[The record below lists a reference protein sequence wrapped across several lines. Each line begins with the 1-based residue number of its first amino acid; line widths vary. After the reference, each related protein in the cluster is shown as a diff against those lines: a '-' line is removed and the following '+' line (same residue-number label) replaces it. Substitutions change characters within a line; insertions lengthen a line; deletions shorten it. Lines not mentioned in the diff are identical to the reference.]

1 MSTNKNPK
9 EENRM
14 AVKFLF
20 KTAVAAAVV
29 AGAYAAA
36 GYWGVPQGVRWGLE
50 TYLKPALGA
59 KSVTV
64 ESVTFDP
71 WNWTLE
77 VRGVSA
83 LSAKNKSL
91 LSLRRFYTDVS
102 GESVTKL
109 APVVS
114 ALYVEGLKASI
125 TTGSKKVESAKKEA
139 SQTSASDSLTLPAFS
154 IADIRVTDSAV
165 TLTNSKAG
173 VSCAVT
179 DVNLTLP
186 LVSTLAAGTL
196 APVTPALSLKID
208 GRPVKASGTA
218 DIKSAAL
225 KISATDIDAAKL
237 VRAADLALPVRM
249 NKLSVSADTDITFKM
264 AGSTPQVTA
273 KGTVAAKSVDV
284 RDEAG
289 RNFVKLASASVTV
302 GHFDLAKQ
310 SVSVTNAEVHSP
322 DITLRLSPAKNSGT
336 KNAPVEKSPE
346 TSSAWQWS
354 LANASL
360 TSGTVTVIDQSVKP
374 TAQLRIAQIKASA
387 QGLSSQK
394 NKTGTVSLSAR
405 LGSGTVSASGHLGVS
420 PLKADLTT
428 KIAAL
433 NLAQFTGWVKPLAGA
448 QLTSGTAQLAGN
460 LSYKDAKTPQ
470 IAWRGDFSLVSL
482 AAKNAAGK
490 TLMTWKKASANGV
503 DLKSVTPVNLTVGE
517 LVVEQP
523 AQKVTKTVSTIAD
536 ILGAVA
542 AATGHENTARRAGK
556 VSQTV
561 QKDIRVK
568 NLVYADGRFSV
579 NGIGR
584 GTLEALAVETLNS
597 IFAKADK
604 YPSESLSKP
613 GHRKVRPGFF

>member
-1 MSTNKNPK
+1 
-9 EENRM
+9 M

-29 AGAYAAA
+29 AGAYVAA

-83 LSAKNKSL
+83 LSTKNKSL
-91 LSLRRFYTDVS
+91 LSLRRFYADVS

-225 KISATDIDAAKL
+225 KISAADIDAAKL
-237 VRAADLALPVRM
+237 VRAADLALPVRID
-249 NKLSVSADTDITFKM
+249 KLSVSADTDITFKM

-322 DITLRLSPAKNSGT
+322 DITLRLAPAKNSGT
-336 KNAPVEKSPE
+336 KNAPAEKSPE

-354 LANASL
+354 LAKASL

-405 LGSGTVSASGHLGVS
+405 LGSGTVSASGHLGVA

-433 NLAQFTGWVKPLAGA
+433 NLAQFNGWVKPLAGA

-460 LSYKDAKTPQ
+460 LSYKDAMTPQ
-470 IAWRGDFSLVSL
+470 IAWKGDFSLVSL

-597 IFAKADK
+597 IFAKAGK
-604 YPSESLSKP
+604 
-613 GHRKVRPGFF
+613 

>member
-1 MSTNKNPK
+1 
-9 EENRM
+9 M

-91 LSLRRFYTDVS
+91 LSLRRFYADVS

-139 SQTSASDSLTLPAFS
+139 SQTSASDSLALPAFS

-225 KISATDIDAAKL
+225 NISATDIDAAKL
-237 VRAADLALPVRM
+237 VRAADLALPVRID
-249 NKLSVSADTDITFKM
+249 KLSVSADTDITFKM

-322 DITLRLSPAKNSGT
+322 DITLRLAPAKNSGT

-354 LANASL
+354 LAKASL

-433 NLAQFTGWVKPLAGA
+433 NLAQFNGWVKPLAGA

-604 YPSESLSKP
+604 
-613 GHRKVRPGFF
+613 

>member
-1 MSTNKNPK
+1 MITNKNPK

-237 VRAADLALPVRM
+237 VRAADLALPVRID
-249 NKLSVSADTDITFKM
+249 KLSVSADTDITFKM

-354 LANASL
+354 LAKASL

-433 NLAQFTGWVKPLAGA
+433 NLVQFNGWVKPLAGA

-604 YPSESLSKP
+604 
-613 GHRKVRPGFF
+613 

>member
-1 MSTNKNPK
+1 MITNKNPK

-139 SQTSASDSLTLPAFS
+139 SQTSASDSLALPAFS

-237 VRAADLALPVRM
+237 VRAADLALPVRID
-249 NKLSVSADTDITFKM
+249 KLSVSADTDITFKM

-302 GHFDLAKQ
+302 GRFDLAKQ

-322 DITLRLSPAKNSGT
+322 DITLRLAPAKNSGT

-346 TSSAWQWS
+346 TSSTWQWS
-354 LANASL
+354 LAKASL

-405 LGSGTVSASGHLGVS
+405 LGSGTVSASGHLGVA

-433 NLAQFTGWVKPLAGA
+433 NLAQFNGWVKPLAGA

-579 NGIGR
+579 NGIDR

-597 IFAKADK
+597 IFAKAGK
-604 YPSESLSKP
+604 
-613 GHRKVRPGFF
+613 

>member
-1 MSTNKNPK
+1 MITNKNPK

-109 APVVS
+109 APIVS

-139 SQTSASDSLTLPAFS
+139 SQTSASDSLALPAFS

-237 VRAADLALPVRM
+237 VRAADLALPVRID
-249 NKLSVSADTDITFKM
+249 KLSVSADTDITFKM

-322 DITLRLSPAKNSGT
+322 DITLRLAPAKNSGT

-354 LANASL
+354 LAKASL

-405 LGSGTVSASGHLGVS
+405 LGSGTVSASGHLGVA

-428 KIAAL
+428 KIATL
-433 NLAQFTGWVKPLAGA
+433 NLAQFNGWVKPLAGA

-470 IAWRGDFSLVSL
+470 IAWKGDFSLVSL

-490 TLMTWKKASANGV
+490 TLMTWEKASANGV

-597 IFAKADK
+597 IFAKAGK
-604 YPSESLSKP
+604 
-613 GHRKVRPGFF
+613 

>member
-1 MSTNKNPK
+1 MITNKNPK

-237 VRAADLALPVRM
+237 VRAADLALPVRID
-249 NKLSVSADTDITFKM
+249 KLSMSADTDITFKM

-322 DITLRLSPAKNSGT
+322 DITLRLAPAKNSGT

-354 LANASL
+354 LAKASL

-387 QGLSSQK
+387 QGLSSQE

-405 LGSGTVSASGHLGVS
+405 LGSGTVSASGHLGVA
-420 PLKADLTT
+420 PLKADLST

-433 NLAQFTGWVKPLAGA
+433 NLAQFNGWVKPLAGA

-470 IAWRGDFSLVSL
+470 IAWKGDFSLVSL

-597 IFAKADK
+597 IFAKAGK
-604 YPSESLSKP
+604 
-613 GHRKVRPGFF
+613 

>member
-1 MSTNKNPK
+1 MITNKNPK

-91 LSLRRFYTDVS
+91 LSLRRFYADVS

-237 VRAADLALPVRM
+237 VRAADLALPVRID
-249 NKLSVSADTDITFKM
+249 KLSVSADTDITFKM

-354 LANASL
+354 LAKASL

-433 NLAQFTGWVKPLAGA
+433 NLAQFNGWVKPLAGA

-597 IFAKADK
+597 IFAKAGK
-604 YPSESLSKP
+604 
-613 GHRKVRPGFF
+613 

>member
-1 MSTNKNPK
+1 MITNKNPK

-83 LSAKNKSL
+83 LSTKNKSL
-91 LSLRRFYTDVS
+91 LSLRRFYADVS

-208 GRPVKASGTA
+208 ERPVKASGTA

-237 VRAADLALPVRM
+237 VRAADLALPVRID
-249 NKLSVSADTDITFKM
+249 KLSVSADTDITFKM

-322 DITLRLSPAKNSGT
+322 DITLRLAPAKNSGT
-336 KNAPVEKSPE
+336 KNAPAEKSPE

-354 LANASL
+354 LAKASL

-433 NLAQFTGWVKPLAGA
+433 NLAQFNGWVKPLAGA

-460 LSYKDAKTPQ
+460 LSYKDAMTPQ
-470 IAWRGDFSLVSL
+470 IAWKGDFSLVSL

-604 YPSESLSKP
+604 
-613 GHRKVRPGFF
+613 

>member
-1 MSTNKNPK
+1 MITNKNPK

-83 LSAKNKSL
+83 LSTKNKSL
-91 LSLRRFYTDVS
+91 LSLRRFYADVS

-208 GRPVKASGTA
+208 GRPVKTSGTA

-225 KISATDIDAAKL
+225 KISAADIDAAKL
-237 VRAADLALPVRM
+237 VRAADLALPVRID
-249 NKLSVSADTDITFKM
+249 KLSVSADTDITFKM

-322 DITLRLSPAKNSGT
+322 DITLRLAPAKNSGT
-336 KNAPVEKSPE
+336 KNAPAEKSPE

-354 LANASL
+354 LAKASL

-405 LGSGTVSASGHLGVS
+405 LGSGTVSASGHLGVA

-433 NLAQFTGWVKPLAGA
+433 NLAQFNGWVKPLAGA

-460 LSYKDAKTPQ
+460 LSYKDAMTPQ
-470 IAWRGDFSLVSL
+470 IAWKGDFSLVSL

-597 IFAKADK
+597 IFAKAGK
-604 YPSESLSKP
+604 
-613 GHRKVRPGFF
+613 

>member
-1 MSTNKNPK
+1 MITSKNPK

-225 KISATDIDAAKL
+225 KISAADIDAAKL
-237 VRAADLALPVRM
+237 VRAADLALPVRID
-249 NKLSVSADTDITFKM
+249 KLSVSADTDITFKM

-354 LANASL
+354 LAKTSL

-433 NLAQFTGWVKPLAGA
+433 NLAQFNGWVKPLAGA

-604 YPSESLSKP
+604 
-613 GHRKVRPGFF
+613 

>member
-1 MSTNKNPK
+1 MITNKNPK

-237 VRAADLALPVRM
+237 VRAADLALPVRID
-249 NKLSVSADTDITFKM
+249 KLSVSADTDITFKM
-264 AGSTPQVTA
+264 ADNTPQVTA

-322 DITLRLSPAKNSGT
+322 DITLRLAPAKNSGT

-354 LANASL
+354 LAKASL
-360 TSGTVTVIDQSVKP
+360 TSGSVTVIDQSVKP

-405 LGSGTVSASGHLGVS
+405 LGSGTVSASGHLGVA

-433 NLAQFTGWVKPLAGA
+433 NLAQFNGWVKPLAGA

-460 LSYKDAKTPQ
+460 LSYKDAMTPQ
-470 IAWRGDFSLVSL
+470 IAWKGDFSLVSL

-604 YPSESLSKP
+604 
-613 GHRKVRPGFF
+613 

>member
-1 MSTNKNPK
+1 
-9 EENRM
+9 M

-237 VRAADLALPVRM
+237 VRAADLALPVRID
-249 NKLSVSADTDITFKM
+249 KLSVSADTDITFKM

-354 LANASL
+354 LAKASL

-433 NLAQFTGWVKPLAGA
+433 NLAQFNGWVKPLAGA

-460 LSYKDAKTPQ
+460 LSYKDAMTPQ
-470 IAWRGDFSLVSL
+470 IAWKGDFSLVSL

-597 IFAKADK
+597 IFAKAGK
-604 YPSESLSKP
+604 
-613 GHRKVRPGFF
+613 

>member
-1 MSTNKNPK
+1 MITNKNPK

-139 SQTSASDSLTLPAFS
+139 SQTSASDSLALPAFS

-237 VRAADLALPVRM
+237 VRAADLALPVRID
-249 NKLSVSADTDITFKM
+249 KLSVSADTDITFKM
-264 AGSTPQVTA
+264 AGCTPQVTA

-284 RDEAG
+284 KDEAG

-322 DITLRLSPAKNSGT
+322 DITLRLAPAKNSGT

-354 LANASL
+354 LAKASL

-405 LGSGTVSASGHLGVS
+405 LGSGTVSASGHLGVA

-433 NLAQFTGWVKPLAGA
+433 NLAQFNGWVKPLAGA

-568 NLVYADGRFSV
+568 NLVYADGCFSV

-597 IFAKADK
+597 IFAKAGK
-604 YPSESLSKP
+604 
-613 GHRKVRPGFF
+613 

>member
-1 MSTNKNPK
+1 MITNKNPK

-29 AGAYAAA
+29 VGAYAAA

-139 SQTSASDSLTLPAFS
+139 SQTSASDSLALPAFS

-237 VRAADLALPVRM
+237 VRAADLALPVRID
-249 NKLSVSADTDITFKM
+249 KLSVSADTDITFKM

-302 GHFDLAKQ
+302 GRFDLAKQ

-322 DITLRLSPAKNSGT
+322 DITLRLAPAKNSGT

-346 TSSAWQWS
+346 TSSTWQWS
-354 LANASL
+354 LAKASL

-405 LGSGTVSASGHLGVS
+405 LGSGTVSASGHLGVA

-433 NLAQFTGWVKPLAGA
+433 NLAQFNGWVKPLAGA

-597 IFAKADK
+597 IFAKAGK
-604 YPSESLSKP
+604 
-613 GHRKVRPGFF
+613 

>member
-1 MSTNKNPK
+1 MITNKNPK

-83 LSAKNKSL
+83 LSTKNKSL
-91 LSLRRFYTDVS
+91 LSLRRFYADVS

-225 KISATDIDAAKL
+225 KISAADIDAAKL
-237 VRAADLALPVRM
+237 VRAADLALPVRID
-249 NKLSVSADTDITFKM
+249 KLSVSADTDITFKM

-322 DITLRLSPAKNSGT
+322 DITLRLAPAKNSGT
-336 KNAPVEKSPE
+336 KNAPAEKSPE

-354 LANASL
+354 LAKASL

-374 TAQLRIAQIKASA
+374 TAQLRISQIKASA

-405 LGSGTVSASGHLGVS
+405 LGSGTASASGHLGVA

-433 NLAQFTGWVKPLAGA
+433 NLAQFNGWVKPLAGA

-460 LSYKDAKTPQ
+460 LSYKDAMTPQ
-470 IAWRGDFSLVSL
+470 IAWKGDFSLVSL

-597 IFAKADK
+597 IFAKAGK
-604 YPSESLSKP
+604 
-613 GHRKVRPGFF
+613 

>member
-1 MSTNKNPK
+1 MITNKNPK

-237 VRAADLALPVRM
+237 VRAADLALPVRID
-249 NKLSVSADTDITFKM
+249 KLSVSADTDITFKM
-264 AGSTPQVTA
+264 TGSTPQVTA

-354 LANASL
+354 LAKASL
-360 TSGTVTVIDQSVKP
+360 TSGTVTVIDQSVNP

-433 NLAQFTGWVKPLAGA
+433 NLAQFNGWVKPLAGA

-460 LSYKDAKTPQ
+460 LSYKDAKTPR

-604 YPSESLSKP
+604 
-613 GHRKVRPGFF
+613 

>member
-1 MSTNKNPK
+1 MITNKNPK

-237 VRAADLALPVRM
+237 VRAADLALPVRID
-249 NKLSVSADTDITFKM
+249 KLSMSADTDITFKM

-322 DITLRLSPAKNSGT
+322 DITLRLAPAKNSGT

-354 LANASL
+354 LAKASL
-360 TSGTVTVIDQSVKP
+360 TSGSVTVIDQSVKP

-405 LGSGTVSASGHLGVS
+405 LGSGTVSASGHLGVA

-433 NLAQFTGWVKPLAGA
+433 NLAQFNGWVKPLAGA

-470 IAWRGDFSLVSL
+470 IAWKGDFSLVSL

-584 GTLEALAVETLNS
+584 GTLEALAVETLNN
-597 IFAKADK
+597 IFAKAGK
-604 YPSESLSKP
+604 
-613 GHRKVRPGFF
+613 

>member
-1 MSTNKNPK
+1 MITNKNPK

-139 SQTSASDSLTLPAFS
+139 SQTSASDGLALPAFS

-225 KISATDIDAAKL
+225 NISATDIDAAKL
-237 VRAADLALPVRM
+237 VRAADLALPVRID
-249 NKLSVSADTDITFKM
+249 KLSVSADTDITFKM

-322 DITLRLSPAKNSGT
+322 DITLRLAPAKNSGT

-354 LANASL
+354 LAKASL

-405 LGSGTVSASGHLGVS
+405 LGSGTVSASGHLGVA

-433 NLAQFTGWVKPLAGA
+433 NLAQFNGWVKPLAGA

-460 LSYKDAKTPQ
+460 LSYKDAMTPQ
-470 IAWRGDFSLVSL
+470 IAWKGDFSLVSL

-604 YPSESLSKP
+604 
-613 GHRKVRPGFF
+613 

>member
-1 MSTNKNPK
+1 MITNKNPK

-354 LANASL
+354 LAKASL

-433 NLAQFTGWVKPLAGA
+433 NLAQFNGWVKPLAGA

-579 NGIGR
+579 NSIGR

-604 YPSESLSKP
+604 
-613 GHRKVRPGFF
+613 

>member
-1 MSTNKNPK
+1 MITNKNPK

-237 VRAADLALPVRM
+237 VRAADLALPVRID
-249 NKLSVSADTDITFKM
+249 KLSVSADTDITFKM

-322 DITLRLSPAKNSGT
+322 DITLRLSPAKNPGT

-354 LANASL
+354 LAKASL

-433 NLAQFTGWVKPLAGA
+433 NLAQFNGWVKPLAGA

-604 YPSESLSKP
+604 
-613 GHRKVRPGFF
+613 

>member
-1 MSTNKNPK
+1 MITNKNPK

-237 VRAADLALPVRM
+237 VRAADLALPVRID
-249 NKLSVSADTDITFKM
+249 KLSVSADTDITFKM

-322 DITLRLSPAKNSGT
+322 DITLRLAPAKNSGT

-354 LANASL
+354 LAKASL

-405 LGSGTVSASGHLGVS
+405 LGSGTVSASGHLGVA

-433 NLAQFTGWVKPLAGA
+433 NLAQFNGWVKPLAGA

-470 IAWRGDFSLVSL
+470 IAWKGDFSLVSL

-597 IFAKADK
+597 IFAKAGK
-604 YPSESLSKP
+604 
-613 GHRKVRPGFF
+613 

>member
-1 MSTNKNPK
+1 MITNKNPK

-354 LANASL
+354 LAKASL

-433 NLAQFTGWVKPLAGA
+433 NLAQFNGWVKPLAGA

-542 AATGHENTARRAGK
+542 AATGHENTSRRAGK

-604 YPSESLSKP
+604 
-613 GHRKVRPGFF
+613 

>member
-1 MSTNKNPK
+1 MITNKNPK

-237 VRAADLALPVRM
+237 VRAADLALPVRID
-249 NKLSVSADTDITFKM
+249 KLSVSADTDITFKM
-264 AGSTPQVTA
+264 ADSTPQVTA

-322 DITLRLSPAKNSGT
+322 DITLRLAPAKNSGT

-354 LANASL
+354 LAKASL

-405 LGSGTVSASGHLGVS
+405 LGSGTVSASGHLGVA

-433 NLAQFTGWVKPLAGA
+433 NLAQFNGWVKPLAGA

-460 LSYKDAKTPQ
+460 LSYKDAMTPQ
-470 IAWRGDFSLVSL
+470 IAWKGDFSLVSL

-604 YPSESLSKP
+604 
-613 GHRKVRPGFF
+613 

>member
-1 MSTNKNPK
+1 MITNKNPK

-354 LANASL
+354 LAKASL

-433 NLAQFTGWVKPLAGA
+433 NLAQFNGWVKPLAGA

-542 AATGHENTARRAGK
+542 AATGHENTARRSGK

-604 YPSESLSKP
+604 
-613 GHRKVRPGFF
+613 

>member
-1 MSTNKNPK
+1 MITNKNPK

-196 APVTPALSLKID
+196 APVTTALSLKID

-237 VRAADLALPVRM
+237 VRAADLALPVRID
-249 NKLSVSADTDITFKM
+249 KLSVSADTDITFKM

-322 DITLRLSPAKNSGT
+322 DITLRLAPAKNSGT

-354 LANASL
+354 LAKASL
-360 TSGTVTVIDQSVKP
+360 TSGSVTVIDQSVKP

-405 LGSGTVSASGHLGVS
+405 LGSGTVSASGHLGVA

-433 NLAQFTGWVKPLAGA
+433 NLAQFNGWVKPLAGA

-460 LSYKDAKTPQ
+460 FSYKDAKTPQ
-470 IAWRGDFSLVSL
+470 IAWKGDFSLVSL

-604 YPSESLSKP
+604 
-613 GHRKVRPGFF
+613 

>member
-1 MSTNKNPK
+1 MITNKNPK

-20 KTAVAAAVV
+20 KTAVVAAVV

-237 VRAADLALPVRM
+237 VRAADLALPVRID
-249 NKLSVSADTDITFKM
+249 KLSVSADTDITFKM

-322 DITLRLSPAKNSGT
+322 DITLRLAPAKNSGT

-354 LANASL
+354 LAKASL

-405 LGSGTVSASGHLGVS
+405 LGSGTVSASGHLGVA

-433 NLAQFTGWVKPLAGA
+433 NLAQFNGWVKPLAGA

-604 YPSESLSKP
+604 
-613 GHRKVRPGFF
+613 

>member
-1 MSTNKNPK
+1 
-9 EENRM
+9 M

-237 VRAADLALPVRM
+237 VRAADLALPVRID
-249 NKLSVSADTDITFKM
+249 KLSVSADTDITFKM

-310 SVSVTNAEVHSP
+310 SVSITNAEVHSP
-322 DITLRLSPAKNSGT
+322 DITLRLAPAKNSGT

-354 LANASL
+354 LAKASL

-405 LGSGTVSASGHLGVS
+405 LGSGTVSASGHLGVA

-433 NLAQFTGWVKPLAGA
+433 NLAQFNGWVKPLAGA

-597 IFAKADK
+597 IFAKAGK
-604 YPSESLSKP
+604 
-613 GHRKVRPGFF
+613 

>member
-1 MSTNKNPK
+1 MITNKNPK

-237 VRAADLALPVRM
+237 VRAADLALPVRID
-249 NKLSVSADTDITFKM
+249 KLSVSADTDITFKM

-322 DITLRLSPAKNSGT
+322 DITLRLAPAKNSGT

-354 LANASL
+354 LAKASL
-360 TSGTVTVIDQSVKP
+360 TSGSVTVIDQSVKP

-405 LGSGTVSASGHLGVS
+405 LGSGTVSASGHLGVA

-433 NLAQFTGWVKPLAGA
+433 NLAQFNGWVKPLAGA

-470 IAWRGDFSLVSL
+470 IAWKGDFSLVSL

-604 YPSESLSKP
+604 
-613 GHRKVRPGFF
+613 

>member
-1 MSTNKNPK
+1 MITNKNPK

-237 VRAADLALPVRM
+237 VRAADLALPVRID
-249 NKLSVSADTDITFKM
+249 KLSVSADTDITFKM

-302 GHFDLAKQ
+302 GQFDLAKQ

-322 DITLRLSPAKNSGT
+322 DITLRLAPAKNSGT

-354 LANASL
+354 LAKASL
-360 TSGTVTVIDQSVKP
+360 TSGSVTVIDQSVKP

-405 LGSGTVSASGHLGVS
+405 LGSGTVSASGHLGVA

-433 NLAQFTGWVKPLAGA
+433 NLAQFNGWVKPLAGA

-470 IAWRGDFSLVSL
+470 IAWKGDFSLVSL

-604 YPSESLSKP
+604 
-613 GHRKVRPGFF
+613 

>member
-1 MSTNKNPK
+1 
-9 EENRM
+9 M

-102 GESVTKL
+102 GESVTKF

-225 KISATDIDAAKL
+225 KISAADIDAAKL
-237 VRAADLALPVRM
+237 VRAADLALPVRID
-249 NKLSVSADTDITFKM
+249 KLSVSADTDITFKM

-354 LANASL
+354 LAKTSL

-433 NLAQFTGWVKPLAGA
+433 NLAQFNGWVKPLAGA

-604 YPSESLSKP
+604 
-613 GHRKVRPGFF
+613 

>member
-1 MSTNKNPK
+1 MITNKNPK

-237 VRAADLALPVRM
+237 VRAADLALPVRID
-249 NKLSVSADTDITFKM
+249 KLSVSADTDITFKM

-302 GHFDLAKQ
+302 GHFDLEKQ

-354 LANASL
+354 LAKASL

-433 NLAQFTGWVKPLAGA
+433 NLAQFNGWVKPLAGA

-604 YPSESLSKP
+604 
-613 GHRKVRPGFF
+613 

>member
-1 MSTNKNPK
+1 MITNKNPK

-237 VRAADLALPVRM
+237 VRAADLALPVRID
-249 NKLSVSADTDITFKM
+249 KLSVSADTDITFKM

-322 DITLRLSPAKNSGT
+322 DITLRLAPAKNSGT

-354 LANASL
+354 LAKASL
-360 TSGTVTVIDQSVKP
+360 TSGSVTVIDQSVKP

-433 NLAQFTGWVKPLAGA
+433 NLAQFNGWVKPLAGA

-597 IFAKADK
+597 IFAKAGK
-604 YPSESLSKP
+604 
-613 GHRKVRPGFF
+613 

>member
-1 MSTNKNPK
+1 MITNKNPK

-237 VRAADLALPVRM
+237 VRAADLALPVRID
-249 NKLSVSADTDITFKM
+249 KLSVSADTDITFKM

-284 RDEAG
+284 RDDAG

-354 LANASL
+354 LAKASL

-433 NLAQFTGWVKPLAGA
+433 NLAQFNGWVKPLAGA

-597 IFAKADK
+597 IFAKAGK
-604 YPSESLSKP
+604 
-613 GHRKVRPGFF
+613 

>member
-1 MSTNKNPK
+1 MITNKNPK

-196 APVTPALSLKID
+196 APVTPALSLIID

-237 VRAADLALPVRM
+237 VRAADLALPVRID
-249 NKLSVSADTDITFKM
+249 KLSVSADTDITFKM

-354 LANASL
+354 LAKASL

-433 NLAQFTGWVKPLAGA
+433 NLAQFNGWVKPLAGA

-597 IFAKADK
+597 IFAKAGK
-604 YPSESLSKP
+604 
-613 GHRKVRPGFF
+613 

>member
-1 MSTNKNPK
+1 MITNKNPK

-139 SQTSASDSLTLPAFS
+139 SQTSASDSLALPAFS

-237 VRAADLALPVRM
+237 VRAADLALPVRID
-249 NKLSVSADTDITFKM
+249 KLSVSADTDITFKM
-264 AGSTPQVTA
+264 AGSTPQVTT

-322 DITLRLSPAKNSGT
+322 DITLRLAPAKNSGT

-354 LANASL
+354 LAKASL

-433 NLAQFTGWVKPLAGA
+433 NLAQFNGWVKPLAGA

-597 IFAKADK
+597 IFAKAGK
-604 YPSESLSKP
+604 
-613 GHRKVRPGFF
+613 

>member
-1 MSTNKNPK
+1 MITNKNPK

-139 SQTSASDSLTLPAFS
+139 SQTSASDSLALPAFS

-225 KISATDIDAAKL
+225 NISATDIDAAKL
-237 VRAADLALPVRM
+237 VRAADLALPVRID
-249 NKLSVSADTDITFKM
+249 KLSVSADTDITFKM

-322 DITLRLSPAKNSGT
+322 DITLRLAPAKNSGT

-354 LANASL
+354 LAKTSL

-433 NLAQFTGWVKPLAGA
+433 NLAQFNGWVKPLAGA

-604 YPSESLSKP
+604 
-613 GHRKVRPGFF
+613 

>member
-1 MSTNKNPK
+1 MITNKNPK

-237 VRAADLALPVRM
+237 VRAADLALPVRID
-249 NKLSVSADTDITFKM
+249 KLSVSADTDITFKM
-264 AGSTPQVTA
+264 ADSTPQVTA

-322 DITLRLSPAKNSGT
+322 DITLRLAPAKNSGT

-354 LANASL
+354 LAKASL
-360 TSGTVTVIDQSVKP
+360 TSGSVTVIDQSVKP

-405 LGSGTVSASGHLGVS
+405 LGSGTVSASGHLGIA

-433 NLAQFTGWVKPLAGA
+433 NLAQFNGWVKPLAGA

-460 LSYKDAKTPQ
+460 LSYKDAMTPQ
-470 IAWRGDFSLVSL
+470 IAWKGDFSLVSL

-604 YPSESLSKP
+604 
-613 GHRKVRPGFF
+613 

>member
-1 MSTNKNPK
+1 MITNKNPK

-237 VRAADLALPVRM
+237 VRAADLALPVRID
-249 NKLSVSADTDITFKM
+249 KLSVSADTDITFKM
-264 AGSTPQVTA
+264 ADSTPQVTA

-322 DITLRLSPAKNSGT
+322 DITLRLAPAKNSGT

-354 LANASL
+354 LAKASL
-360 TSGTVTVIDQSVKP
+360 TSGSVTVIDQSVKP

-405 LGSGTVSASGHLGVS
+405 LGSGTVSASGHLGVA

-433 NLAQFTGWVKPLAGA
+433 NLAQFNGWVKPLAGA

-460 LSYKDAKTPQ
+460 LSYKNAMTPQ
-470 IAWRGDFSLVSL
+470 IAWKGDFSLVSL

-604 YPSESLSKP
+604 
-613 GHRKVRPGFF
+613 

>member
-1 MSTNKNPK
+1 MITNKNPK

-237 VRAADLALPVRM
+237 VRAADLALPVRID
-249 NKLSVSADTDITFKM
+249 KLSVSADTDITFKM
-264 AGSTPQVTA
+264 ADSTPQVTA

-322 DITLRLSPAKNSGT
+322 DITLRLAPAKNSGT

-354 LANASL
+354 LAKASL
-360 TSGTVTVIDQSVKP
+360 TSGSVTVIDQSVKP

-405 LGSGTVSASGHLGVS
+405 LGSGTVSASGHLGVA

-433 NLAQFTGWVKPLAGA
+433 NLAQFNGWVKPLAGA

-460 LSYKDAKTPQ
+460 LSYKDAMTPQ
-470 IAWRGDFSLVSL
+470 IAWKGDFSLVSL

-503 DLKSVTPVNLTVGE
+503 NLKSVTPVNLTVGE

-604 YPSESLSKP
+604 
-613 GHRKVRPGFF
+613 

>member
-1 MSTNKNPK
+1 MITNKNPK

-139 SQTSASDSLTLPAFS
+139 SQTSASDSLALPAFS

-237 VRAADLALPVRM
+237 VRAADLALPVRID
-249 NKLSVSADTDITFKM
+249 KLSVSADTDITFKM

-354 LANASL
+354 LAKASL

-433 NLAQFTGWVKPLAGA
+433 NLAQFNGWVKPLAGA

-579 NGIGR
+579 NGISR

-604 YPSESLSKP
+604 
-613 GHRKVRPGFF
+613 